1 LRRRGYTLVEVA
13 VALGVVALVLG
24 LLGMVRSS
32 STRQVIQLDSETEL
46 VRTALALRAH
56 LARDLAGGLEPAALS
71 ENERSLGAEEHELVL
86 ASFAGYDG
94 GEAPARNYRAVRYRF
109 AAGQGVVRDGRP
121 LGGEGLQDIR
131 FHQAEHGAVTV
142 ELEGKRPGSRMALRF
157 AGPARG
163 TWLRAPHHRGA
174 RAAP

>member
-1 LRRRGYTLVEVA
+1 VRRRGYTLVEVA
-13 VALGVVALVLG
+13 VALGVAALVLG

-32 STRQVIQLDSETEL
+32 STRQVVQLDAETEL
-46 VRTALALRAH
+46 VRIALALRAH

-71 ENERSLGAEEHELVL
+71 ENERALGAEEHELVL

-94 GEAPARNYRAVRYRF
+94 SLAPARSYRAVRYRF
-109 AAGQGVVRDGRP
+109 APGQGVVREGRP
-121 LGGEGLQDIR
+121 LGGEGLEDVR
-131 FHQAEHGAVTV
+131 FHLGPHGAVTV
-142 ELEGKRPGSRMALRF
+142 ELSGERPGSRLALRF
-157 AGPARG
+157 AAPARG